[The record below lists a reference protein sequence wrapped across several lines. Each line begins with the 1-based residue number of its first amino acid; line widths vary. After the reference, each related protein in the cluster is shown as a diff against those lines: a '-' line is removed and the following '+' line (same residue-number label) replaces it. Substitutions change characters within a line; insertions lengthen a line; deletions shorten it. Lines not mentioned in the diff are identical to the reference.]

1 MSKYTTELRF
11 LCESLTGHTESVGYA
26 DARQVIQE
34 AAPIIFDF
42 DYPIFDNAY
51 KLTLETKIIRHYYTR
66 EISEETYGLWKLRL
80 EDRMKI
86 IMPYYNELYN
96 STLLEF
102 NPLWDVDLT
111 TKHKG
116 SRDGI
121 VNDESYSEGNRE
133 NENTR
138 NANSNGTLI
147 GSKDGSNELS
157 KNGSNSMTGGVTSN
171 EDFIKI
177 ADTGRIGTE
186 EENVD
191 RTHTGSVEN
200 ENGKEHVISNSG
212 YDNSVSKQDTTGN
225 VDSTFNTENTNIES
239 ASDKT
244 IGNETNNATRWDL
257 FSDTPQ
263 GGIDG
268 LEVPNAS
275 APSSSLEDN
284 LYLTTARKLTDNE
297 SKNSQNSS
305 VSDSNSIGNSNGSNT
320 ENSSETVNTENKNT
334 RDNVE
339 VGSANENNKTT
350 YDERNDDDTTKTINS
365 SESTTETNSGMKD
378 VKNNETRE
386 YDENENNIVNE
397 NSVNVSDN
405 NEYSKTNESET
416 IKNNRSNV
424 SVSTNT
430 DEYLQNISGKS
441 GGASYSA
448 LLMQYRETFINI
460 DEMIIEELHDLFFG
474 LW

>member
-11 LCESLTGHTESVGYA
+11 LCESLTGHTESVGYT
-26 DARQVIQE
+26 DARQVIKD

-80 EDRMKI
+80 EDRMNV
-86 IMPYYNELYN
+86 IMPYYNELYK

-111 TKHKG
+111 TKHEG
-116 SRDGI
+116 SRDGF
-121 VNDESYSEGNRE
+121 VNDESYSDGNRE

-138 NANSNGTLI
+138 NANTNGTMI
-147 GSKDGSNELS
+147 GSKDGNNATN
-157 KNGSNSMTGGVTSN
+157 KTGSNSMNGGTVSN
-171 EDFIKI
+171 EDFVKI
-177 ADTGRIGTE
+177 ADNTRVGDE
-186 EENVD
+186 VENVD
-191 RTHTGSVEN
+191 RTHTGNVVN
-200 ENGKEHVISNSG
+200 ENGKEHMISNSG
-212 YDNSVSKQDTTGN
+212 YDDSVTKQETTGN
-225 VDSTFNTENTNIES
+225 TDSTFNNENTNVAS

-244 IGNETNNATRWDL
+244 NANETRSGTHWDL

-263 GGIDG
+263 SGING
-268 LEVPNAS
+268 LEVPNAY
-275 APSSSLEDN
+275 APSSDLEN
-284 LYLTTARKLTDNE
+284 NMYLSTARKLTDNE
-297 SKNSQNSS
+297 NNANTSSS
-305 VSDSNSIGNSNGSNT
+305 VSDNTSVGNSNGTNV
-320 ENSSETVNTENKNT
+320 ENSSQNIDSESKTTK
-334 RDNVE
+334 DNVE
-339 VGSANENNKTT
+339 IGSANENNKTT
-350 YDERNDDDTTKTINS
+350 YDERNDDDTTKRINN
-365 SESTTETNSGMKD
+365 SESSTETNSGMKD

-386 YDENENNIVNE
+386 YSDNENASINE
-397 NSVNVSDN
+397 NTVNISDN
-405 NEYSKTNESET
+405 NEYSKANENE
-416 IKNNRSNV
+416 IMKNNRSNV

-441 GGASYSA
+441 GGASYSS